1 MKEQKEFS
9 LDIRISFHKIIEQY
23 QEQLETES
31 SRIAREYMEKML
43 DYISTFPAL
52 TEGIENTEDLVKLKD
67 PIRILMKD
75 LFPEIL
81 SGTQIKAISVP
92 FHNIVF
98 NSTRK
103 FREILK
109 CAGEDFSLSMRNLSE
124 DLEYIY
130 GCILILNTYYGYE
143 IDFSRLLY
151 YDIPDNN
158 GILRHYR
165 IDLNSDF
172 VEVQPG
178 EGHKE
183 ITSEDVDNLIQ
194 NIEDV
199 ELWMEKFPPHSW
211 IFRGFTIISLTDVTV
226 DDAISNL
233 KTTLLQRNASGK
245 EEIEKFEEIFKSIY
259 KIPDVKVGFALY
271 NDQESTFERMLSNR
285 APSYLLRNNK
295 ELDCRAA
302 LDEEAYVKLV
312 TRHHNFSI
320 PDVEKFAAQSSRNHL
335 ATSLKEAGAKSAI
348 IAPIAKNGSLL
359 GLLELVAFHKND
371 LNSVNATKLE
381 DILPYIVTAVER
393 SKAEFENRVKAV
405 IQSECTSIHPSVLWI
420 FEKEARKFIRDL
432 DEDGLA
438 SFKDITFE
446 DIFPLYGEIDIVASS
461 EARNE
466 AIQKDLLDQ
475 LDFIKNIV
483 CEAEEIENLD
493 IYEQVKF
500 RIKEFEDEF
509 SESLNASSEQKIFNL
524 LQREIAPVMSHIEKQ
539 TPLLKEKIGKYQKKI
554 NSETGV
560 IYNHRKNYDEAVQ
573 QINRTMARYIDR
585 KQVEAQN
592 IYPHYF
598 ERYKTDGVEH
608 NIYIGASL
616 ANNKVKPF
624 DEVYL
629 YNLRLWQLSTMCEME
644 NRFYQIQENMPLKL
658 EAASLILVYNT
669 TLSIRYR
676 MDEKKFDVDGTYNA
690 RYEIIKKR
698 IDKAN
703 VKGSEE
709 RITQKGKIAIV
720 YSNRSDER
728 EYLRYIKYLQSKKYL
743 GDNIEMLELEDVQGV
758 IGLKAIR
765 VEILYHLELQN
776 ETEEVFTYDDLE
788 KVLNQIVSDDKAEN
802 RENNSH
808 HKNSIGNSK

>member
-1 MKEQKEFS
+1 MKEQKDFP

-23 QEQLETES
+23 RKQLETENS
-31 SRIAREYMEKML
+31 EISRNYIERML
-43 DYISTFPAL
+43 DYISRFPAL
-52 TEGIENTEDLVKLKD
+52 TNGIENIEDLVKLKD

-81 SGTQIKAISVP
+81 SDTQIKAISVP

-98 NSTRK
+98 NSTKK

-109 CAGEDFSLSMRNLSE
+109 CAGEDFSLSMRNLNE
-124 DLEYIY
+124 DLDYIY
-130 GCILILNTYYGYE
+130 GCILILNSYYHYE
-143 IDFSRLLY
+143 IDFSRPLY
-151 YDIPDNN
+151 YDIPDDK

-172 VEVQPG
+172 LEVEPG
-178 EGHKE
+178 VGHKA
-183 ITSEDVDNLIQ
+183 ITDEDVDQLIQ

-199 ELWMEKFPPHSW
+199 DLWKKKFPPKSW
-211 IFRGFTIISLTDVTV
+211 VFRGFTIISLTDVTV
-226 DDAISNL
+226 DDAISDL

-245 EEIEKFEEIFKSIY
+245 EEIERFEEIFKSIY
-259 KIPDVKVGFALY
+259 KVPDVKVGFSMY
-271 NDQESTFERMLSNR
+271 NEQESTFERMLSNR

-302 LDEEAYVKLV
+302 LDETAFQKLV
-312 TRHHNFSI
+312 NDHHYFSI
-320 PDVEKFAAQSSRNHL
+320 PDVERFAEQSATNHL
-335 ATSLKEAGAKSAI
+335 AASLKAANAKSAI
-348 IAPIAKNGSLL
+348 IAPIAKNGNLL
-359 GLLELVAFHKND
+359 GLLELVAFNKNE

-393 SKAEFENRVKAV
+393 SKSEFENRVKAV
-405 IQSECTSIHPSVLWI
+405 IQGECTSIHPSVLWI
-420 FEKEARKFIRDL
+420 FEKEARRFIRDL

-446 DIFPLYGEIDIVASS
+446 DVYPLFGEIDIVASS

-475 LDFIKNIV
+475 LDFIEKIV
-483 CEAEEIENLD
+483 CEAEEIEHLD

-500 RIKEFEDEF
+500 RIKEFQEEF
-509 SESLNASSEQKIFNL
+509 SESLNASSEQKIYNL
-524 LQREIAPVMSHIEKQ
+524 LQREIAPVMAHIEKQ
-539 TPLLKEKIGKYQKKI
+539 TPSLKNKLKEYQKQI
-554 NSETGV
+554 NSETGI

-585 KQVEAQN
+585 KQVEAQK

-616 ANNKVKPF
+616 TNNKVKPF

-629 YNLRLWQLSTMCEME
+629 FNLRLWQLSTMCEME

-698 IDKAN
+698 IDKAS

-728 EYLRYIKYLQSKKYL
+728 EYLRYIKYLQSKNYL
-743 GDNIEMLELEDVQGV
+743 GTKVEMLELEDVQGV

-765 VEILYHLELQN
+765 VDVLYHLEGENNNDQ
-776 ETEEVFTYDDLE
+776 VFTYDDLE
-788 KVLNQIVSDDKAEN
+788 NVLNKVVSDNKAQDSEDDA
-802 RENNSH
+802 H
-808 HKNSIGNSK
+808 HKDRISNSE